1 MCRQIWK
8 EQRRPLEQREQAPV
22 AEEQLEERPL
32 GAGRWKGRTKMVL
45 RVAPADRKRAFR
57 T

>member
-1 MCRQIWK
+1 VCRQIWK

-22 AEEQLEERPL
+22 AGEQLEEGPE
-32 GAGRWKGRTKMVL
+32 GVERWKGRTKMAL

>member
-1 MCRQIWK
+1 VCRQIWK

-22 AEEQLEERPL
+22 AGEQLEQGPE
-32 GAGRWKGRTKMVL
+32 GVERWKGRTKMAL
-45 RVAPADRKRAFR
+45 RVALADRKRAFR